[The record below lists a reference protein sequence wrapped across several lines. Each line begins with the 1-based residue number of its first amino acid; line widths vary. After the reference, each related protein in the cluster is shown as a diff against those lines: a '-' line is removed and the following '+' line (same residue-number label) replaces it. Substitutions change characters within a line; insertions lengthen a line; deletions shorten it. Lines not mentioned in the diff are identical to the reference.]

1 MQLSHL
7 ELHPLLI
14 HEKDMHIAL
23 HTYRLIPSLLIQLLP
38 LVEVGGRGP
47 FLGHPVKTQWAI
59 AYLDQNRSNF
69 HKMSKKFF
77 FGQNSGIAPLKTL
90 ILLKRA

>member
-1 MQLSHL
+1 MRFLWEMEGTIL
-7 ELHPLLI
+7 YI
-14 HEKDMHIAL
+14 
-23 HTYRLIPSLLIQLLP
+23 
-38 LVEVGGRGP
+38 EVGGRGP
-47 FLGHPVKTQWAI
+47 FLGHPVKTRWAI

-69 HKMSKKFF
+69 HKMSKFFF